1 MNTPSSRD
9 SASTR
14 AFTTTDPER
23 QGVFVGMGRM
33 SLLKTLPSSPVAA
46 KLAPFSKYEPR
57 FPTQRENRPS
67 R

>member
-1 MNTPSSRD
+1 MNTPSFRD

-23 QGVFVGMGRM
+23 QGVFVGAGRM

-46 KLAPFSKYEPR
+46 KLPVFAKYEPR
-57 FPTQRENRPS
+57 FQTQRESRPS